1 MMKRTVFTIG
11 FFVVLSF
18 LLSLSVISAQDTE
31 LPTWDEL
38 EAGWNTL
45 APGGDTTCAFDTE
58 YTFHVRPADSEDL
71 LIFFNGGGACWFS
84 QICNPEAPTF
94 VPFTNEVPGST
105 GIFDLENEE
114 NPFADYNMVFISYC
128 TGDVHLGN
136 SEVVYELPATDESD
150 AQEFTILHNGYIN
163 SMTVLDWIFE
173 NTDSPEN
180 IFVTGS
186 SAGAIAAPFYAG
198 LVAEQYPD
206 STVVQLGDGAGGY
219 RIPQN
224 TPIVNSVWNTLS
236 ILPEWPEYSEA
247 TLDNLTF
254 EAYYMA
260 TAARFPDMQMAQYNT
275 ANDGTQYAFLELSGI
290 SGVPLQ
296 DLLEANFDDIRQQVE
311 SFYTYTAGGDLHTIL
326 RLPEFYEYEV
336 DGVTVRDWVADL
348 AVGEPVSDVVCTDC
362 ETAPDE
368 AQ

>member
-1 MMKRTVFTIG
+1 MSKRTVLT
-11 FFVVLSF
+11 VLLLVSALF
-18 LLSLSVISAQDTE
+18 LLSFSFASAQEGD
-31 LPTWDEL
+31 LPSLEEL

-45 APGGDTTCAFDTE
+45 APGGETTCAYGTE
-58 YTFHVRPADSEDL
+58 YTFHVRPAESDEL

-94 VPFTNEVPGST
+94 VPFTNEVPGPT
-105 GIFDLENEE
+105 GIFDLENEA
-114 NPFADYNMVFISYC
+114 NPFADYNMVFVSYC

-136 SEVVYELPATDESD
+136 SEMVYELPATDESE
-150 AQEFTILHNGYIN
+150 AQEFTVLHNGYIN
-163 SMTVLDWIFE
+163 SMTVLDWVFE
-173 NTDSPEN
+173 NYEAPEN

-198 LVAEQYPD
+198 IVAEQYPD
-206 STVVQLGDGAGGY
+206 ADVAMLGDGAGGY

-224 TPIVNSVWNTLS
+224 TALVNGIWNTPS

-260 TAARFPDMQMAQYNT
+260 TAARFPEMPMAQYNT
-275 ANDGTQYAFLELSGI
+275 ANDETQYAFLELNGVTD
-290 SGVPLQ
+290 VPLLE
-296 DLLEANFDDIRQQVE
+296 LLEANYDDIRASVDR
-311 SFYTYTAGGDLHTIL
+311 FNTYTAGGTLHTIL

-336 DGVTVRDWVADL
+336 DDVSVRDWVADL
-348 AVGEPVSDVVCTDC
+348 AAGEAVDDILCTDC
-362 ETAPDE
+362 ENAPGAE
-368 AQ
+368 